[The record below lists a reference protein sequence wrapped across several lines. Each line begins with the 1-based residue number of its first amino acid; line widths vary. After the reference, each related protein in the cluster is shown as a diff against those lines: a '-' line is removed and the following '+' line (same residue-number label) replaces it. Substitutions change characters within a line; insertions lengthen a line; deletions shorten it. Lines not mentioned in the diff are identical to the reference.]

1 MSNPDEK
8 DIGDVE
14 KLDDEVLSILYRL
27 DERTKRMD
35 ELIEDNTVRLM
46 ETQRQTDKNSRKI
59 AKLRGGLV
67 VVGLIIP
74 ALITAIVSYLVGLL

>member
-1 MSNPDEK
+1 MSNPDED
-8 DIGDVE
+8 DIEDVE
-14 KLDDEVLSILYRL
+14 QLDDEVLSILYRL

-67 VVGLIIP
+67 VVGLLIP

>member
-1 MSNPDEK
+1 MSNPDED
-8 DIGDVE
+8 DIEDVE
-14 KLDDEVLSILYRL
+14 QLDDEVLSILYRL

-67 VVGLIIP
+67 VVGLLIP
-74 ALITAIVSYLVGLL
+74 ALITAVVSYLVGLL